1 MNKII
6 QSWHEKGLH
15 SPEEIAQGDTPKRQ
29 APARAGEQGRGGELE
44 RMKKIYDKV
53 RRG

>member
-15 SPEEIAQGDTPKRQ
+15 SPEEIAQGDAPKRQ
-29 APARAGEQGRGGELE
+29 APARDGEQAAAASSRG
-44 RMKKIYDKV
+44 
-53 RRG
+53 